1 VPLGR
6 NRARPSRTVRAWRCS
21 ATTLL
26 GEPTAGNGGSPT
38 RRGRRGTTA
47 MGERRV
53 RRSGWH
59 GGGPG
64 DGVVREAVGATAA
77 VREATR
83 AMARSARWSGRRRRA
98 GGGRRERGRLSGRTA
113 WRMAT
118 TWQRHAAAWARSSV
132 ISELKSP
139 QMKIAQNK

>member
-1 VPLGR
+1 V
-6 NRARPSRTVRAWRCS
+6 
-21 ATTLL
+21 TTLL

-38 RRGRRGTTA
+38 RRRRRGTTA

-77 VREATR
+77 VREAIR
-83 AMARSARWSGRRRRA
+83 AMAQSARWSGRRRRVRGGQEA
-98 GGGRRERGRLSGRTA
+98 GGASEAGCRDARHGAWQPRGNDMPPRGP
-113 WRMAT
+113 
-118 TWQRHAAAWARSSV
+118 AR
-132 ISELKSP
+132 
-139 QMKIAQNK
+139 Q